1 MAVVSLRSL
10 RLALTLVAAGSTGL
24 VAACARQGSPPGG
37 PEDRRPPV
45 VVATEPEPF
54 AILTEPFRGPVK
66 FSFDERVS
74 ERGASGTLDDAVLV
88 SPRTGNVRVKSGRQ
102 SISVDIDGGFKPGLV
117 YRVTLLPVVRDLFNN
132 QITEPFEL
140 VFSTGGEFNASA
152 VAGTVWDRTTGEA
165 VGDMDVLAIAVA
177 ENGDS
182 VVHVA
187 KTDTGGVYVFRYLP
201 PARYDVVAFEDRNR
215 NRVVDRME
223 VQGNRPLRLVGP
235 DTAVMGIGVLQPD
248 TTPARLVRA
257 TPLDSVT
264 LLLDFDDYLD
274 PQISA
279 AQIGISLTREEG
291 ESPTVDM
298 AFHAPQYL
306 EWRGAIQDSLARVD
320 SLAAAAQM
328 AERRAR
334 AAASA
339 DSGALADSAALP
351 RDTLATPAD
360 TARVG
365 RPPARVLPPELPPG
379 PPGSAA
385 PSARRSGGPRGE
397 TGPQLNPDGQ
407 PLPSRRVV
415 VRLAGF
421 LEFNAAYQVS
431 VNVVTNLNG
440 LPLGG
445 GEAAVVLV
453 PPKDTTAVRDSAAV
467 GDSLP
472 PDTAVVLPDTS
483 LTPPD
488 TGAVA
493 GGRLL
498 FIPGRRR

>member
-1 MAVVSLRSL
+1 MASLRSL

-24 VAACARQGSPPGG
+24 VAACARQGAPPGG

-66 FSFDERVS
+66 FRFDERVS
-74 ERGASGTLDDAVLV
+74 ERVASGTVNDAVLV

-102 SISVDIDGGFKPGLV
+102 SLSVEMDGGFKPGLV

-132 QITEPFEL
+132 QITDPFEL

-152 VAGTVWDRTTGEA
+152 VAGLVWDRTTGEG
-165 VGDMDVLAIAVA
+165 VRDMDVLAIEVA

-182 VVHVA
+182 VIHVA

-201 PARYDVVAFEDRNR
+201 PARYDMVAFEDRNR
-215 NRVVDRME
+215 NGEVDRME
-223 VQGNRPLRLVGP
+223 VQGNRALRLVGP
-235 DTAVMGIGVLQPD
+235 DTALTPIGVLQPD

-320 SLAAAAQM
+320 SLAAAAQI
-328 AERRAR
+328 AERRARAR

-339 DSGALADSAALP
+339 DSAVIAGDS
-351 RDTLATPAD
+351 LATTAD

-385 PSARRSGGPRGE
+385 PSTRRSGGLRGE

-421 LEFNAAYQVS
+421 LEFNAAYQLS

-445 GEAAVVLV
+445 GEAAVVLE
-453 PPKDTTAVRDSAAV
+453 PPKDTTTVPDSAAA

-472 PDTAVVLPDTS
+472 PDTAVVPPDTS